1 MAAYDPIQEKVV
13 VSPTEVQYYHQ
24 LGLGRG
30 VNVTHPDMWKTKT
43 PFLVRKASPDLTNII
58 GTQECG
64 VLESYETEV
73 STFSMHKQKLRL
85 SLQNPTAPV
94 KLGVD
99 EQYSRSSTSTKL
111 IKGEKIE
118 KRTISFESQFDEVP
132 LYDSIDQAEIAVPE
146 CFLEKDCDY
155 SFEENLASWLLKR
168 IDDREKKAK
177 EAEGTD
183 DTPESAPKP
192 VEEQEEQPKDDH
204 ENTEK
209 TAPNSVEKLA
219 AKLKELNCEYVKQLK
234 KAEKVSKEHA
244 GSAPAECTPKNET
257 NWVDKM
263 LDDCKTL
270 IKYLDITHY
279 VSAIKLGAC
288 YYSIVTTRTEQKTLG
303 VGASVA
309 AKSLVEGGMSGEY
322 DKRTFHK
329 SQKKRK
335 IGRIEN
341 EDVTDEAVIGFEI
354 QPLYKIVRIQ
364 FLQMLLRRAV
374 MDYIH
379 SKEDASSKLQ
389 GIILRICHNGCA
401 KAFLTIATVNNFH
414 TCG

>member
-1 MAAYDPIQEKVV
+1 MAVYDPIQEKVV

-94 KLGVD
+94 KLGID

-132 LYDSIDQAEIAVPE
+132 LYDSIEQAEIDVPE

-177 EAEGTD
+177 EKSKEKAKEAEGTD
-183 DTPESAPKP
+183 NTPESNPNP
-192 VEEQEEQPKDDH
+192 VEEHEEQPKDDDG
-204 ENTEK
+204 TEK

-244 GSAPAECTPKNET
+244 GSAPVGSAPAESAPAESAPENET
-257 NWVDKM
+257 NWQEK
-263 LDDCKTL
+263 LLEDCKTL

-303 VGASVA
+303 VGANVA
-309 AKSLVEGGMSGEY
+309 AKSLVEGGVSGEY

-329 SQKKRK
+329 SQKQQK

-341 EDVTDEAVIGFEI
+341 ENVTDEAVIGFEI
-354 QPLYKIVRIQ
+354 QPLYKLVRIQ

-374 MDYIH
+374 MDYVH
-379 SKEDASSKLQ
+379 SKEDASSK
-389 GIILRICHNGCA
+389 
-401 KAFLTIATVNNFH
+401 
-414 TCG
+414 